1 MEVRKM
7 AATRSSLPAA
17 AQYARLGFRI
27 LNVLFSICVAVQ
39 VFLAGLALFVDST
52 QWGMHGNFAMYF
64 APIPVLLFILSFPAI
79 LPKGIKIKSL
89 VLIGLTLLIFAT
101 AVFSEKIGFA
111 AAAHPVISLG
121 LFLNAMLIMREMT
134 KTKE

>member
-7 AATRSSLPAA
+7 TETRSSLPAA

-27 LNVLFSICVAVQ
+27 LNVLFSICIAVQ
-39 VFLAGLALFVDST
+39 VFLAGFALFLDSS

-89 VLIGLTLLIFAT
+89 VLIGLNLLIFAT

>member
-7 AATRSSLPAA
+7 TASRSSLPAA
-17 AQYARLGFRI
+17 AQYARLGFSI
-27 LNVLFSICVAVQ
+27 LNVLFSICIAVQ
-39 VFLAGLALFVDST
+39 VFLAGFALFVDSA

-64 APIPVLLFILSFPAI
+64 APIPVLLLILSFPAR
-79 LPKGIKIKSL
+79 LSKGIKIKSL
-89 VLIGLTLLIFAT
+89 VLIGLILLIFAT
-101 AVFSEKIGFA
+101 AVFSEEIGFA

-134 KTKE
+134 KR